1 MGSAGH
7 HSTRALAD
15 ARWQPCPAA
24 VALNQNPLRSKRPC
38 SRGANTAF
46 VGSAPL
52 SCSQTGRRRISLRYP
67 SRGGLSS
74 LSRPASAA
82 AISLGCRYFSH
93 ASRLASERTQTRGH
107 PVARTEESHEQP
119 RQVNIR
125 VDFGKMNAKPGRRD
139 FDFSQLRRSRI
150 LKPLCIAWRKRN
162 IEPRRKMN
170 QNPPSPAIVTRMGN
184 ARGREA
190 ASTELNLGQ
199 HTETMKLYHKPKRL
213 GSLNSEA
220 ISRPRTVSRQVAEA
234 S

>member
-1 MGSAGH
+1 MSSKTARLHGPV
-7 HSTRALAD
+7 RAAFFF
-15 ARWQPCPAA
+15 
-24 VALNQNPLRSKRPC
+24 ALVYC
-38 SRGANTAF
+38 IIYTAF
-46 VGSAPL
+46 N
-52 SCSQTGRRRISLRYP
+52 SCARAGCRRLFRCCP
-67 SRGGLSS
+67 SCGGLSS
-74 LSRPASAA
+74 FSRPASVA
-82 AISLGCRYFSH
+82 AIFLCCRNFGC
-93 ASRLASERTQTRGH
+93 ASRFAAKRAETSGH
-107 PVARTEESHEQP
+107 PVARTEKPHQQR
-119 RQVNIR
+119 RQVKVR
-125 VDFGKMNAKPGRRD
+125 VDCREMDAKPGRRD